1 MSRLL
6 LLLLT
11 VLLIAA
17 CSSPSA
23 SRGRSPTSGTFD
35 RFAPRTVSNDKFPRP
50 ITGTFYVSTIP
61 AFYTEPEIIEQP
73 RRRQAESFIILHL
86 ESAGLRHTSNMFEA
100 DYHVHYDYA
109 SQPEALGDGFRH
121 ELNMHIGR
129 RGTVGNYL
137 WTAKAWIP
145 YVKSRDIGTSL
156 ISLVSMLTSKFPA
169 TLYRYEAAS

>member
-1 MSRLL
+1 MRPFLF
-6 LLLLT
+6 LLLT
-11 VLLIAA
+11 VFLITG
-17 CSSPSA
+17 CSSPSS
-23 SRGRSPTSGTFD
+23 SRGRSSSSATFD

-50 ITGTFYVSTIP
+50 ISGTFYVSTIP
-61 AFYTEPEIIEQP
+61 AFYTEPEFIEQP

-86 ESAGLRHTSNMFEA
+86 ERAGLRHTSSMFDA

-109 SQPEALGDGFRH
+109 SHPEALGDGFRH
-121 ELNMHIGR
+121 ELNMHIGK

-145 YVKSRDIGTSL
+145 YAKSSDIGTSL

-169 TLYRYEAAS
+169 TLYRYEGAS